1 MEILS
6 SSPAKFFVCE
16 KMTEHSFKILEITH
30 EPVAFQ
36 LLEKFFKFSVAKKSL
51 YEKVVEFLKEDFIG
65 NRFLKQEV
73 HTDIREILGLVK
85 HSILLLPLVLRDNRN
100 VGWGLEVST
109 ILTCKFIWVLFS

>member
-16 KMTEHSFKILEITH
+16 KMTENSFKVLEITH

-36 LLEKFFKFSVAKKSL
+36 LLEKFLKFSVAKKSL

-73 HTDIREILGLVK
+73 HKDIREILGLFK
-85 HSILLLPLVLRDNRN
+85 KVL
-100 VGWGLEVST
+100 
-109 ILTCKFIWVLFS
+109 